1 VSPLEGNHRS
11 LAGLV
16 RRAGVLVTGVVLVLA
31 GILMLVL
38 PGPGLLVILIGL
50 TLLATEFA
58 WARRALDRLKAVSR
72 RGTQTL
78 RRVAGKGDANDPGPR
93 AGSR

>member
-1 VSPLEGNHRS
+1 
-11 LAGLV
+11 
-16 RRAGVLVTGVVLVLA
+16 VTGVVLVLVGA
-31 GILMLVL
+31 LMLVL

-50 TLLATEFA
+50 ALLATEFA

-72 RGTQTL
+72 RATQTL
-78 RRVAGKGDANDPGPR
+78 RRVAGKGGTNDEGPQ